1 MIHPITENLQK
12 KWFPVKN
19 HYKNQWETLVLDQRF
34 LIIHTRQKILILVM
48 YEHVW
53 IQTGIF
59 LRKQETIYSLQQVA
73 QYVHLFYGIL
83 LKKKKEI
90 KHSRPKNDFQ
100 FFVPGDHPVCS
111 CVSLVSFLTVYI
123 RCLKKVKAGT
133 APWAKGSH
141 PQTWDQRPSRAKASP
156 SVATSEWVS
165 LMMYQQYIHPTDI
178 SERQDMILK
187 HHSLGC
193 SRNFQTN
200 PMIHGSGHQLQQV
213 KSPACQTGFGHICL
227 ASIQMRH

>member
-1 MIHPITENLQK
+1 MGNISTGSKISNHSHKTKNTDSCHVWTCLNPDWHFFEEARNHLQSTASSPVCTLILRHPIEK
-12 KWFPVKN
+12 K
-19 HYKNQWETLVLDQRF
+19 T
-34 LIIHTRQKILILVM
+34 
-48 YEHVW
+48 
-53 IQTGIF
+53 
-59 LRKQETIYSLQQVA
+59 
-73 QYVHLFYGIL
+73 
-83 LKKKKEI
+83 EI

-187 HHSLGC
+187 HHSLGV
-193 SRNFQTN
+193 F
-200 PMIHGSGHQLQQV
+200 P
-213 KSPACQTGFGHICL
+213 
-227 ASIQMRH
+227 

>member
-83 LKKKKEI
+83 LKKKKRDQTQSTKKWLSVFRPRWPPSLQLCQLSQLPHCLHTLPEKGEGWHSAMGQGKSSANLGSKAI
-90 KHSRPKNDFQ
+90 KGQGF
-100 FFVPGDHPVCS
+100 PVS
-111 CVSLVSFLTVYI
+111 CYIRMGFSDDVSTVYPSN
-123 RCLKKVKAGT
+123 RYFKK
-133 APWAKGSH
+133 
-141 PQTWDQRPSRAKASP
+141 
-156 SVATSEWVS
+156 
-165 LMMYQQYIHPTDI
+165 
-178 SERQDMILK
+178 
-187 HHSLGC
+187 
-193 SRNFQTN
+193 
-200 PMIHGSGHQLQQV
+200 
-213 KSPACQTGFGHICL
+213 TGYDP
-227 ASIQMRH
+227 